1 LIFKTLISPL
11 PLFNYMKNKKQG
23 WIIVI
28 AGPHGVG
35 ETTISKALVKILPR
49 TERLVTT
56 TSRPRRTGEK
66 NGREYNFISKK
77 DFENKIKK
85 GYFLEYTYYQNRD
98 AYYGTIKKE
107 IEKKINRG
115 INLIANLDIIGTK
128 AMIKN
133 FDRVITIFIRPDK
146 FSNLSQRLKKRQP
159 DIDPTELKKRLDS
172 AKKEIK
178 TEMKYYQ
185 HIVVNPEGQLDKTTT
200 KVTQLIKKTIA

>member
-1 LIFKTLISPL
+1 
-11 PLFNYMKNKKQG
+11 
-23 WIIVI
+23 
-28 AGPHGVG
+28 
-35 ETTISKALVKILPR
+35 
-49 TERLVTT
+49 
-56 TSRPRRTGEK
+56 
-66 NGREYNFISKK
+66 
-77 DFENKIKK
+77 
-85 GYFLEYTYYQNRD
+85 
-98 AYYGTIKKE
+98 
-107 IEKKINRG
+107 
-115 INLIANLDIIGTK
+115 
-128 AMIKN
+128 MIKN